1 MEVETCALLPLAQ
14 ASLLHPELFH
24 LAEVM
29 QVLFDAESPIESLW
43 EETSHFLTLWK
54 LGLTQEES
62 GFGDDLHSN
71 PRFVSFGQVSSFLS
85 SHCCTWKTGD
95 HADFTGLLP
104 GLTDREYSAMSSR
117 L

>member
-1 MEVETCALLPLAQ
+1 MGRNKPFFNTLEAGTNTGGKV
-14 ASLLHPELFH
+14 
-24 LAEVM
+24 
-29 QVLFDAESPIESLW
+29 VL
-43 EETSHFLTLWK
+43 
-54 LGLTQEES
+54 GN
-62 GFGDDLHSN
+62 DLHSN